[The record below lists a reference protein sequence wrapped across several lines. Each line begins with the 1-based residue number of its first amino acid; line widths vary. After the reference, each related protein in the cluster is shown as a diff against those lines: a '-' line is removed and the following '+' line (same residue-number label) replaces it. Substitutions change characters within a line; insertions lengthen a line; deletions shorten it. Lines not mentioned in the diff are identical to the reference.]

1 MFSMEKGRTAAVG
14 NGEEDSMESEAA
26 RMSVGVGGGEE
37 LRLQSRTEAGE
48 EEAEDHKSS
57 SV

>member
-14 NGEEDSMESEAA
+14 NGEEDRMKSEAA

-37 LRLQSRTEAGE
+37 LRLQSRTEAGD
-48 EEAEDHKSS
+48 EEAEDQKSS

>member
-1 MFSMEKGRTAAVG
+1 MEKGRTAAVG
-14 NGEEDSMESEAA
+14 NDGEDSMESEAA

-37 LRLQSRTEAGE
+37 LRLQSRTQAGE
-48 EEAEDHKSS
+48 EEDEDHKSS